1 VSEIT
6 VKPRRR
12 PDNASVDHSDKF
24 SEPNDKEFPMN
35 RFIIPVVAALSIL
48 TVTSAMAQNS
58 MAFVPHRF
66 DHDDK
71 PVQPQDP
78 PRKPVG
84 YKIPGATSIVSCSK
98 ECVSPTGLYNVCRN
112 NMTGAIVSKSVIDI
126 NACMH

>member
-1 VSEIT
+1 
-6 VKPRRR
+6 
-12 PDNASVDHSDKF
+12 
-24 SEPNDKEFPMN
+24 MN